1 MKQVIEIFDGEEAK
15 DSIMFTHR
23 DWEDFIEEFQLE
35 ELAKLLDRKEH
46 LSITVP
52 VTQKMIDI
60 IEAAYKNIPPK
71 SEHSLFD
78 WFINLKSALRDYK
91 KPVLEVRL
99 TP

>member
-1 MKQVIEIFDGEEAK
+1 MKQVIEIFDGEESK

-35 ELAKLLDRKEH
+35 ELAKLLDRKEEVF
-46 LSITVP
+46 ITVP

-60 IEAAYKNIPPK
+60 IESAYAKIPPK
-71 SEHSLFD
+71 REHSLFD
-78 WFINLKSALRDYK
+78 WFINLRSALRDYK
-91 KPVLEVRL
+91 KPQLEVRL